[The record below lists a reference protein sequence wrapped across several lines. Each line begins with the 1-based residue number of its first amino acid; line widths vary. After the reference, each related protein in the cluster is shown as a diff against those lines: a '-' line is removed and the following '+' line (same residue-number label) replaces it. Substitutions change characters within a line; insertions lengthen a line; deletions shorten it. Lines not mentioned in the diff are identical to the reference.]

1 MTLNA
6 SNAATFRLS
15 TDDMLPRD
23 GIALVRE
30 AAGRLYSRLEIEP
43 IGDAPL
49 SVTVEQQSW
58 PSASLIFCD
67 TNALSLV
74 RTPQLIRDADG
85 DFRLIAR
92 VEGAR
97 YQFAANGV
105 DELMNGE
112 DAALLSNSAAGR
124 ISLLGRCRC
133 TAMRIRRDPLAAA
146 VRGLDDRPIRRA
158 RPASQA
164 LHLLRGYVELLRR
177 QGPATE
183 TALAHQIGNHL
194 IDLVALALGPTEETQ
209 MRATVG
215 ATRAAR
221 LATIRADA
229 LANLSESSLSAKT
242 IARRHGIT
250 DRYVHVLFEET
261 GQSFNRFVEEARLRR
276 AFVLLTEPGRAE
288 KRIGEIASEV
298 GFAELSTFDRAF
310 RRRFGDTPTG
320 VRRRRLDDL
329 VRD

>member
-1 MTLNA
+1 
-6 SNAATFRLS
+6 
-15 TDDMLPRD
+15 
-23 GIALVRE
+23 
-30 AAGRLYSRLEIEP
+30 
-43 IGDAPL
+43 
-49 SVTVEQQSW
+49 
-58 PSASLIFCD
+58 
-67 TNALSLV
+67 
-74 RTPQLIRDADG
+74 
-85 DFRLIAR
+85 
-92 VEGAR
+92 
-97 YQFAANGV
+97 
-105 DELMNGE
+105 
-112 DAALLSNSAAGR
+112 
-124 ISLLGRCRC
+124 
-133 TAMRIRRDPLAAA
+133 
-146 VRGLDDRPIRRA
+146 
-158 RPASQA
+158 

-183 TALAHQIGNHL
+183 AALAHQIGNHL

-209 MRATVG
+209 MRATAG

-242 IARRHGIT
+242 ITRRHGIT

-288 KRIGEIASEV
+288 RRIGEIATEV

-320 VRRRRLDDL
+320 VRRQRLDDL